1 MSGELPEEHID
12 IDYEMDRTEY
22 EIDLMEE
29 KKARYPQ
36 LVFKYKSVSGSV
48 DFCRLLNIIRDN
60 KIYLPNV
67 EELNDP
73 LEGFQCKMLESADE
87 RKKKRNQY
95 RVLALSEDGFLAPLW
110 SHYADGYAGIC
121 LCYRTDKSF
130 SELVPVKYIDKT
142 KSWSTDPDIAARE
155 DLEMKS
161 CDWSYEKEWRLIR
174 EDADSTDM
182 FLKYDVDELA
192 CVLIGYKMDPAIC
205 REIRRNIPSDIKILT
220 VYPNDDRFC
229 LYAKDDAGREAYD
242 TQGILILLDKK
253 DKQ

>member
-1 MSGELPEEHID
+1 MSGELPEEPID

-22 EIDLMEE
+22 EIGLMEE

-60 KIYLPNV
+60 EIYLPNV

-73 LEGFQCKMLESADE
+73 LEGFQCKMLEFADE

-95 RVLALSEDGFLAPLW
+95 RVLALSEDGFLATLW

-142 KSWSTDPDIAARE
+142 ISWSIDPNFAARD

-161 CDWSYEKEWRLIR
+161 RDWSYEKEWRLIR
-174 EDADSTDM
+174 KDADNTDM

-192 CVLIGYKMDPAIC
+192 CVLIGHKMDPAIC
-205 REIRRNIPSDIKILT
+205 KEIRRNIPSDIKILT
-220 VYPNDDRFC
+220 VYPDGDRFC